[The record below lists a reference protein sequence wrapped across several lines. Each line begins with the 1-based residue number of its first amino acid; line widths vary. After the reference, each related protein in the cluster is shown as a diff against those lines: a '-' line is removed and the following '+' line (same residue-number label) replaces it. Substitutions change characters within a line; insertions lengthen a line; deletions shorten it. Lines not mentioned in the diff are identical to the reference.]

1 MPDSRDDE
9 EDLQSKSSSGG
20 EALDDDNIWREDIA
34 EALEDN
40 EWEKDSMLVSEGAT
54 SEDERSLQSVDYRK
68 LEERYSGLEK
78 QRKAKVDAMNKKI
91 KRDRGLQG
99 LFGDTNTVVSQST
112 RWDDDDD
119 DDEDDDDQTYAGSRT
134 TKQTKVTTQDSTTAL
149 MRTPGGDDDGEF
161 DSDSLSDSTSDS
173 EGPAVDLTDLR
184 GLSSEWVEQD
194 KIKREVR
201 KQFRL
206 FLRHKTP
213 QGDTPYVQK
222 IHSIVTLQLSSL
234 LVEFQEIATFN
245 EGLAVLAGEAPA
257 VTLELF
263 EDVASK
269 EVFKHYPRYVDVV
282 RTINVRLINLPIS
295 DAIRNLR
302 CLHMNM
308 LCQIHGVVTR
318 RSLIYPQLQAAMF
331 DCLSCGYTLGPLV
344 SKVKEP
350 KAKQC
355 PSCQK
360 NGPFRLNST
369 QTIYRNYQTVIL
381 QETPGTVPPGR
392 LPRWIEVILL
402 NDLVDIARPGD
413 EIVVTG
419 IYKNAFDPLLNH
431 RQGFPVFTTVLEA
444 NAVRKRV
451 DDLKECMTEEE
462 RTEILSMAKHPNI
475 IEKIVHSISPSI
487 HGNEMIKAG
496 IACSLFGG
504 VPKEVGDGKHRIRGD
519 INVLLVGDPGCGKS
533 QILKYTEKTSPRSVF
548 TTGRG
553 STAVGLTAAVHKDS
567 MTGEWT
573 LEGGAMVIADKGH
586 CLIDEFD
593 KMSDQDRTSI
603 HEAMEQQTISIAKA
617 GIVTSLQA
625 RCSIIAAA
633 NPIVGHY
640 ESSQTFES
648 QVNLT
653 QPILSRFDLLF
664 AVCVIIKV
672 IEVFKKK
679 KKKKKKTGTRRS
691 RSHPRYP
698 FS

>member
-1 MPDSRDDE
+1 
-9 EDLQSKSSSGG
+9 
-20 EALDDDNIWREDIA
+20 
-34 EALEDN
+34 
-40 EWEKDSMLVSEGAT
+40 
-54 SEDERSLQSVDYRK
+54 
-68 LEERYSGLEK
+68 
-78 QRKAKVDAMNKKI
+78 
-91 KRDRGLQG
+91 
-99 LFGDTNTVVSQST
+99 
-112 RWDDDDD
+112 
-119 DDEDDDDQTYAGSRT
+119 
-134 TKQTKVTTQDSTTAL
+134 
-149 MRTPGGDDDGEF
+149 
-161 DSDSLSDSTSDS
+161 
-173 EGPAVDLTDLR
+173 
-184 GLSSEWVEQD
+184 
-194 KIKREVR
+194 
-201 KQFRL
+201 
-206 FLRHKTP
+206 
-213 QGDTPYVQK
+213 
-222 IHSIVTLQLSSL
+222 
-234 LVEFQEIATFN
+234 
-245 EGLAVLAGEAPA
+245 
-257 VTLELF
+257 
-263 EDVASK
+263 
-269 EVFKHYPRYVDVV
+269 
-282 RTINVRLINLPIS
+282 
-295 DAIRNLR
+295 
-302 CLHMNM
+302 MNM

-331 DCLSCGYTLGPLV
+331 DCLSCGYTLGPLI

-360 NGPFRLNST
+360 SGPFRLNST
-369 QTIYRNYQTVIL
+369 QTIYRNYQTIIL

-451 DDLKECMTEEE
+451 DDLKECMTEDE
-462 RTEILSMAKHPNI
+462 RHQILTMSKHPNI
-475 IEKIVHSISPSI
+475 IEKIIHSISPSI

-504 VPKEVGDGKHRIRGD
+504 VAKEVGDGKHRIRGD

-664 AVCVIIKV
+664 AVRDVVDPIQDTHLAKFVLNSHMKHHPRNVGESDIQLIEGVKDIREDTNLDSTNPLPQKLLQRYILYARTCVQPKLEQVDMDRLVSFYVELRNDSAMKYESGIKIVVRHLESICRLSEAFAKMRLSSYVREDDVSRAISLFLTAFLGTLPFKRRETLRKKYTSYLVLEKQHFQIISHVLSARVKELCQLMSLKYGSYADRDVIIPVVDLKSKAQEHK
-672 IEVFKKK
+672 IYENDLHKFFKTSLFTSDFELINGKHDILWKK
-679 KKKKKKTGTRRS
+679 NTQSGDTQTQTQTIPS
-691 RSHPRYP
+691 SGG
-698 FS
+698 F